1 MLSLGRYDHYELLG
15 ITQEAREKD
24 INKAFRSKSL
34 AVHPDRNPD
43 NPEAAQK
50 FHELKLAQ
58 QELLDPQIRA
68 QLDTK
73 LKSVRAN
80 AERNAKA
87 SAKRKGLLDA
97 LEESERAHKKSKTM
111 TLAEKRR
118 KEEMENEIMDE
129 GRRLREEREKANAQM
144 EEETRTAA
152 ESSSNRHEPPNTEI
166 PVRLKYNLSKRP
178 DLANESSIAQLLRQF
193 GAIDQSL
200 IKLSVKP
207 PKGKPNAPPKF
218 ATAVIIF
225 KKVEGAFGAVVA
237 SGQEARGLKDVEITW
252 LGGEEP
258 EYVKKLRDLG
268 VLNQREKGTTDSNS
282 SVPDPTLVDIEASKT
297 ARPVSTTS
305 NQLFSRGNIPKTSSG
320 GSDIN
325 FESVI
330 LMRMRQAERDRIA
343 RELEEAGE

>member
-1 MLSLGRYDHYELLG
+1 MLSIGRYDHYELLG

-24 INKAFRSKSL
+24 INKAYRVKSL

-73 LKSVRAN
+73 LKSIHAN

-87 SAKRKGLLDA
+87 SVKRKGLLDA

-111 TLAEKRR
+111 SMAERR
-118 KEEMENEIMDE
+118 KKEEMENEILEE
-129 GRRLREEREKANAQM
+129 GRRLREEREKANIAL
-144 EEETRTAA
+144 EGEVRANA
-152 ESSSNRHEPPNTEI
+152 EASSSQQGPLNTES

-178 DLANESSIAQLLRQF
+178 DLTDESSIATLLGQF
-193 GAIDQSL
+193 GSIDQSL

-218 ATAVIIF
+218 ATAVVIF
-225 KKVEGAFGAVVA
+225 KKVEGAFGAVGA
-237 SGQEARGLKDVEITW
+237 SGQEARNLRDVEVTW

-258 EYVKKLRDLG
+258 EYVKKLRESGILK
-268 VLNQREKGTTDSNS
+268 EKEHRGSSPTPSPSAPSKMSDKSSSTTQHISM
-282 SVPDPTLVDIEASKT
+282 
-297 ARPVSTTS
+297 STTS
-305 NQLFSRGNIPKTSSG
+305 VRENPQSLSLS

-330 LMRMRQAERDRIA
+330 LMRMRQAERDRLA
-343 RELEEAGE
+343 RELEDTDNQ